1 MRYPLQRLQV
11 IKGRTLSRSTFDCRG
26 VVDFSAAFFA
36 LADAFRV
43 TADFGG
49 LPFLRFGGGGGAV
62 VATAEAGEDSVVGGA
77 IAGTEA
83 FFVTPLTTTTGEF
96 VRTVL
101 SPPSVAVAI

>member
-1 MRYPLQRLQV
+1 M
-11 IKGRTLSRSTFDCRG
+11 
-26 VVDFSAAFFA
+26 
-36 LADAFRV
+36 ADAFRV

-62 VATAEAGEDSVVGGA
+62 VATAEAGEDSVVGEA

-83 FFVTPLTTTTGEF
+83 FFVTPLTTTGEL
-96 VRTVL
+96 VRTVS